1 MKEDRTNT
9 KYNTEPAV
17 FHEMSLSG
25 KHCVTS
31 WELFSDNA
39 VQIQYK
45 TEDGHEDA
53 NPIVNCVIAAYVAP
67 FPHHINNEKGS
78 SNILQFYDVLGSI
91 APAYV
96 HGRD

>member
-9 KYNTEPAV
+9 MYIMEPAV
-17 FHEMSLSG
+17 FHDMLLSG

-45 TEDGHEDA
+45 IEDGHEET
-53 NPIVNCVIAAYVAP
+53 NPTVNCVIAA
-67 FPHHINNEKGS
+67 
-78 SNILQFYDVLGSI
+78 
-91 APAYV
+91 
-96 HGRD
+96 

>member
-9 KYNTEPAV
+9 MYITEPAV
-17 FHEMSLSG
+17 FHDMLLSG

-53 NPIVNCVIAAYVAP
+53 NPTVNCVIAA
-67 FPHHINNEKGS
+67 
-78 SNILQFYDVLGSI
+78 
-91 APAYV
+91 
-96 HGRD
+96 